1 MTGHGRA
8 TNGRPAG
15 AESLDVIVIGGS
27 QAGLAMA
34 WDLAQHKLRFVVL
47 EAADEVG
54 R

>member
-1 MTGHGRA
+1 MTGQGA
-8 TNGRPAG
+8 TNGQPAG
-15 AESLDVIVIGGS
+15 DHSLDAIVIGAS
-27 QAGLAMA
+27 QAGPAMA